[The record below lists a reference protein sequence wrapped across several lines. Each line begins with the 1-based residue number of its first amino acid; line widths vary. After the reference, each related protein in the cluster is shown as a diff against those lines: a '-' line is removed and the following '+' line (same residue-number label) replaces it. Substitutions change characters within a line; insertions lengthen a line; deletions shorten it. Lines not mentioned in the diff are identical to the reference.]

1 MNEAVHHFERAPQ
14 LNPNLAG
21 PEYLLG
27 DALVTQGTLTEAL
40 PHFQQ
45 ALNLATTQ
53 GNAELVKAFQER
65 LRSFPSGSPPSQ
77 TP

>member
-1 MNEAVHHFERAPQ
+1 MPEAIPHFERALQ

-21 PEYLLG
+21 TEYLLG
-27 DALVTQGTLTEAL
+27 DALAAQRKLTEAL

-45 ALNLATTQ
+45 ALNLATIQ
-53 GNAELVKAFQER
+53 GNAALVQTIRER
-65 LRSFPSGSPPSQ
+65 LQAFPLGSPPSQ